1 MNRISIS
8 ATLTRDPE
16 LKPGSCILK
25 LSYAKHSGKKCYITA
40 VANGRMAKTLSALK
54 KGDTVWLE
62 GRLSGF
68 SSDKWKSYIEI
79 EHVEFAPAQRTENEK
94 IN

>member
-1 MNRISIS
+1 MNIVSIS

-16 LKPGSCILK
+16 IRPGSCVLK
-25 LSYAKHSGKKCYITA
+25 LSYTKLSGKKCYITA
-40 VANGRMAKTLSALK
+40 VANGGLAKKLRDLA
-54 KGDTVWLE
+54 KGDVIWLD

-79 EHVEFAPAQRTENEK
+79 EHVEVVPSQRTKDEK
-94 IN
+94 R

>member
-1 MNRISIS
+1 MNRICIS

-16 LKPGSCILK
+16 IKPGSCILK
-25 LSYAKHSGKKCYITA
+25 LAYARHSGRKCYITA
-40 VANGRMAKTLSALK
+40 VANGRKAKMLATLV
-54 KGDTVWLE
+54 KGDRVWIE

-79 EHVEFAPAQRTENEK
+79 EEAECVPK
-94 IN
+94 DGK